1 LATAQELGFGWRPSP
16 VTPHGLEGLKT
27 EFRSCLVSGLPFR
40 VLDDHSDEVIFTSS
54 SVNWAMRFWHD
65 TRHIWLGADFSTEG
79 ELAVAACHLAKAR
92 SEGLHR
98 GNIEYAL
105 LQADTIGQTLFA
117 ARTHRFVVHQ
127 LQFAIDCA
135 RLSFEQAI
143 EREVLRHTVEGT
155 AA

>member
-1 LATAQELGFGWRPSP
+1 M
-16 VTPHGLEGLKT
+16 LEQ
-27 EFRSCLVSGLPFR
+27 
-40 VLDDHSDEVIFTSS
+40 HSEDVIFTSP

-65 TRHIWLGADFSTEG
+65 TRHVWLSSDLTTEG
-79 ELAVAACHLAKAR
+79 ELAVAACHLARAR
-92 SEGLHR
+92 SEGLRR
-98 GNIEYAL
+98 GSLEYG
-105 LQADTIGQTLFA
+105 LQADTVGQTLFV

-135 RLSFEQAI
+135 RLSFDQAI